1 MLLVISLFGDLFVDM
16 FSLSAIVIYLGITK
30 MNLLAKENQEKSIKK
45 IKKKNRLM
53 LIPLPK
59 EAENWDSPRKKKWGG
74 GGGNLEVYYCIVQHT
89 II

>member
-59 EAENWDSPRKKKWGG
+59 EAENWDSPRKKNGWGG
-74 GGGNLEVYYCIVQHT
+74 GGILGLPFL
-89 II
+89 